1 MTTPLPVSPFITDP
15 DRRFVLD
22 EAAFLSALQTD
33 GPAVERDPSPEFLSA
48 AHMKPLLEVLNA
60 Y

>member
-1 MTTPLPVSPFITDP
+1 MTILPPSPFITDP

-22 EAAFLSALQTD
+22 EDAFMAAVDPMPVFL
-33 GPAVERDPSPEFLSA
+33 RDPSPEYLTA
-48 AHMKPLLEVLNA
+48 ADLAPITELLTA